1 MRTQTFTGATSRE
14 VLQKVKQALGDDAL
28 ILSNRNCDG
37 GIEVVAFAASAFN
50 AETPAPAPAPALS
63 PAVIRSL
70 RAATPNQIAMHSQ
83 AGAFVQAAAAIDPQ
97 PHHAQIS
104 YHAALAREAVPA
116 RSPACEIADEW
127 PMTAIEALAAKAAA
141 EPAQVAAPAAPA
153 FVPDSPAAAK
163 QAASDIDGILSEIQN
178 LRMVLRKDIAAFAA
192 TESVPAVSPRSNV
205 MRDLLNAGF
214 SASLAR
220 RLALDPQSE
229 GAETTTDAITARLAG
244 ELKIADADE
253 IINAGGVYAFVG
265 PTGVGKTTTVA
276 KLAARAVVRFGA
288 SKVALLTTDSYR
300 IGAHDQLRIYGR
312 ILSVPVHAIRDAVDL
327 ATVLDELSGRHLIL
341 IDTIG
346 MSQRDRMVAEHAAML
361 SSSGKVKRLL
371 LVSTTANSATLN
383 QIVSAYKSSG
393 VHGCILT
400 KTDEAANLAPAL
412 DAVIRHGLPVHYIT
426 DGQRVPED
434 LQIPDATALVRDA
447 LHPLCDEA
455 LALMPE
461 ELALNVPAAATPA
474 RHAAEFVPE
483 VVAVPV
489 NPVVAAVRTRR
500 VEFESAAATHPALP
514 AAHAIHAMQHAPAR
528 VVHG

>member
-1 MRTQTFTGATSRE
+1 
-14 VLQKVKQALGDDAL
+14 VKEALGDDAL
-28 ILSNRNCDG
+28 ILSNRNADG
-37 GIEVVAFAASAFN
+37 GIEVVALAASAFT
-50 AETPAPAPAPALS
+50 AETPAPEPAPALP

-83 AGAFVQAAAAIDPQ
+83 AGAFVQAAAAIDPR
-97 PHHAQIS
+97 PRHAPIA
-104 YHAALAREAVPA
+104 YHPALVRE
-116 RSPACEIADEW
+116 
-127 PMTAIEALAAKAAA
+127 
-141 EPAQVAAPAAPA
+141 APAARVAAIDIAVEQQLVTGANELLAQTARAPVHVSAPAIPA
-153 FVPDSPAAAK
+153 FVPDSPAAAT
-163 QAASDIDGILSEIQN
+163 QAAADIDGILSEIQS
-178 LRMVLRKDIAAFAA
+178 LKMVLRKDIAAFAA
-192 TESVPAVSPRSNV
+192 AEVAPAVSARSTV
-205 MRDLLNAGF
+205 MRELLNAGF

-220 RLALDPQSE
+220 RLALDSE
-229 GAETTTDAITARLAG
+229 SRDAEATMDAVTTRLAG

-288 SKVALLTTDSYR
+288 AKVALLTTDSYR

-361 SSSGKVKRLL
+361 SSSARVKRLL

-383 QIVSAYKSSG
+383 QVVSAYKSSG

-434 LQIPDATALVRDA
+434 LQLPDARALVNEA

-455 LALMPE
+455 LALLPD
-461 ELALNVPAAATPA
+461 ELALIVPQSAAPIKDAAAFIPPPAAQPTP
-474 RHAAEFVPE
+474 PLMT
-483 VVAVPV
+483 VAGGYPI
-489 NPVVAAVRTRR
+489 
-500 VEFESAAATHPALP
+500 EFEGAAATHPALP
-514 AAHAIHAMQHAPAR
+514 PAHAIHAIQHAAAR